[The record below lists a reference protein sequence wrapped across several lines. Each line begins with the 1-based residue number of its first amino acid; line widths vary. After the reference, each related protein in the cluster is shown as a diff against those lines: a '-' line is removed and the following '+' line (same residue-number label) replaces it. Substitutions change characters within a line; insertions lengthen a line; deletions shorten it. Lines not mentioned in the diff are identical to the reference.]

1 MEEETG
7 KALQSEE
14 TSETTEQIPAA
25 QAPEAALTAKGRTHD
40 KMHGG
45 WMRFKREW
53 NGGILKRSLR
63 AAERADRT
71 FCLRFATPS

>member
-25 QAPEAALTAKGRTHD
+25 QAPEAALTAK
-40 KMHGG
+40 
-45 WMRFKREW
+45 
-53 NGGILKRSLR
+53 
-63 AAERADRT
+63 ERK
-71 FCLRFATPS
+71 